1 MTDKYKR
8 VLAWVLLAALC
19 LAQLLPRLSVAAA
32 EIESAKTERVE
43 TEGTGTENEIHLSC
57 PEDLDELSR
66 NCVLDTWS
74 ADKVVVLDC
83 DIDLNETDFSPI
95 PTFGGTFLGKGH
107 TISGFALEGGSDY
120 TGFFRYIQEEGSV
133 CDLKLSGSA
142 QAKSTQEG
150 LALFAGRNYGLI
162 SGCTASGS
170 LTGGNQVGML
180 AGSNEI
186 TGIITDCTSE
196 GFVYGNH
203 VAGGIAGA
211 NCGSILNSLNRCH
224 VNTVVSDSDLDLSAL
239 TLRNIFTTENAASVT
254 DIGGIA
260 GSNFGVIRAC
270 VNDGAVGYQ
279 HVGYNIGGIAGSQTG
294 YIEGCVNYG
303 VLNGRKD
310 VGGIAGQ
317 MEPSSEFEFSEDT
330 LARLHTEFNRLHD
343 MITQLLN
350 DAQGASDSLTGQ
362 VESLLSSVEDT
373 QRAIDTIAG
382 QTSADIS
389 GFSELTDLSTLPTPH
404 PVSLDFLDQIPVP
417 SATPTQTPQETS
429 TPQGS
434 ESPLPSQTPEEEP
447 APAPTPEDEPGDTDA
462 SAESFSVTPE
472 KRMAAP
478 DPLIPSVLCASVAE
492 DGSLPSGDAGA
503 GEPDEALQETD
514 TTPVETPAPP
524 EATPAQTPET
534 TPAPVPEETPAQT
547 PESTQEPPAASPG
560 ESAPLPTALPQATPS
575 ASPDWTDLLPSMSP
589 QFPLPLPSDFDLD
602 FTFDREAAED
612 EINRVQDNLYDS
624 ASSVLEGIND
634 LIERRSLLL
643 SARISSAQQSLS
655 GSFSGILSDM
665 RQLNALLREENRI
678 LVNDFQAI
686 SDQLNL
692 IGNIITAPDTGN
704 DEIVVDVSDEDEAGD
719 TSGKV
724 MNCVNR
730 GKIYGD
736 LNVGGI
742 AGSLSRENNQDPEDD
757 FSIDRD
763 SLTLNFRYKER
774 IVIRESQNSGVITG
788 KKDCIGG
795 IAGNMTLGSVID
807 CIGNGDVS
815 GEGNMVGGI
824 AGLSKST
831 IRGSSAKCALSGC
844 EQVGGIAG
852 CGKTILDCF
861 SMVEIT
867 EGENY
872 LGSIAGKADV
882 SDEIRNNYF
891 VEGCPAGIDG
901 VSYFEA
907 AAPVPYSEFMT
918 LPKLPD
924 IYRDI
929 CLTFMADDQII
940 STVTLSYGE
949 SFDVNKLPKVPP
961 KDGCSGRWEDFDS
974 SSLTFDQTINALYSE
989 YVSTLESVQREG
1001 SRPVALVEGSFESG
1015 ERFLLSD
1022 ITAYPQDGKTK
1033 ARCHKLSISGGNGP
1047 YTVRYLIPS
1056 DMEDAQIE
1064 IYENHAWIPVETE
1077 RDGSYYLFQTDQPE
1091 LVFCCVERPD
1101 SSSAMMICALCA
1113 AAAVLVLLLLFI
1125 RHRRIRRK
1133 RPND

>member
-8 VLAWVLLAALC
+8 VLAWVLPAALC

-32 EIESAKTERVE
+32 EIERTKTERVE
-43 TEGTGTENEIHLSC
+43 TEGAGTENEIHLSC
-57 PEDLDELSR
+57 PEDLVELSR

-524 EATPAQTPET
+524 EATPAQTPE
-534 TPAPVPEETPAQT
+534 
-547 PESTQEPPAASPG
+547 STQEPPAASPG

-655 GSFSGILSDM
+655 SSFSGILSDM

>member
-8 VLAWVLLAALC
+8 VLAWVLPAALC

-32 EIESAKTERVE
+32 EIERTKTERVE
-43 TEGTGTENEIHLSC
+43 TEGAGTENEIHLSC
-57 PEDLDELSR
+57 PEDLVELSR

-211 NCGSILNSLNRCH
+211 NRGSILNSLNRCH

-373 QRAIDTIAG
+373 QKAIDTIAG

-514 TTPVETPAPP
+514 TTPVETPA
-524 EATPAQTPET
+524 
-534 TPAPVPEETPAQT
+534 QT

-655 GSFSGILSDM
+655 SSFSGILSDM

>member
-8 VLAWVLLAALC
+8 VLAWVLPAALC

-32 EIESAKTERVE
+32 EIERTKTERVE
-43 TEGTGTENEIHLSC
+43 TEGAGTENEIHLSC
-57 PEDLDELSR
+57 PEDLVELSR

-211 NCGSILNSLNRCH
+211 NRGSILNSLNRCH

-447 APAPTPEDEPGDTDA
+447 APSPTPEDEPGDTDA

-514 TTPVETPAPP
+514 TTPV
-524 EATPAQTPET
+524 
-534 TPAPVPEETPAQT
+534 ETPAQT

-655 GSFSGILSDM
+655 SSFSGILSDM

>member
-8 VLAWVLLAALC
+8 VLAWVLPAALC

-32 EIESAKTERVE
+32 EIERTKTERVE
-43 TEGTGTENEIHLSC
+43 TEGAGTENEIHLSC
-57 PEDLDELSR
+57 PEDLVELSR

-575 ASPDWTDLLPSMSP
+575 ASPDWTDQLPSKRT
-589 QFPLPLPSDFDLD
+589 QFQLPLPTDFDLD

-655 GSFSGILSDM
+655 SSFSGILSDM